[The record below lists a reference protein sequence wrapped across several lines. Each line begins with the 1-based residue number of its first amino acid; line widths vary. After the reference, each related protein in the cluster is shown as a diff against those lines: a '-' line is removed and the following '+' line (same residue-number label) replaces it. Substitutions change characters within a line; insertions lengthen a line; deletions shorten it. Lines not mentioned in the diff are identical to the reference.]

1 MKNLL
6 LLTFL
11 LVAFNFSTQGQD
23 NRKESREKIKAL
35 KVAYLTE
42 KVALTK
48 EEAQKFWP
56 IYNTFDKKEHELK
69 REIRSKMRQAYDHK
83 KEFGEVSETESKELI
98 QSKLRIDKE
107 LQLLE
112 EKFIKDLSGIIT
124 YQKILKLQVAEMDFG
139 RKLMRKYRNKKDD

>member
-11 LVAFNFSTQGQD
+11 LIAFNFSTQGQD

-42 KVALTK
+42 KIALTK

-56 IYNTFDKKEHELK
+56 IYNTYDKKEHELK
-69 REIRSKMRQAYDHK
+69 HEIRSKMRQAYDHK

-112 EKFIKDLSGIIT
+112 EKFIKDLSRIIS